1 MRRAL
6 PWLLVLLGAA
16 GCGSAGGN
24 KKMPPSE
31 LYLTER
37 MATVLLQQGNPA
49 DAEVSFRKAIPQDPE
64 NPEMRDG
71 HGLSLLMLGR
81 AREALGEFDK
91 ALQISV
97 RGAYLNNR
105 GAAKMALGDLAG
117 AEADFQKAYESP
129 LPADRESALINLGR
143 ARMRRG
149 LYSESQE
156 SLTRAIELNPESF
169 DALMTRGECREMLQD
184 QRGAVADY
192 LAALRLKK
200 DDLSA
205 MFRVGVGLIALK
217 QDDLGRKYL
226 QRITEIAPD
235 SPEAARA
242 RVLLGQERN
251 LEISH

>member
-1 MRRAL
+1 MRRTLSWLAL
-6 PWLLVLLGAA
+6 LLCAA
-16 GCGSAGGN
+16 GCGTGGN

-71 HGLSLLMLGR
+71 HGLALLMLGR
-81 AREALGEFDK
+81 AKEALGEFDK

-105 GAAKMALGDLAG
+105 GAAKMALGDLPG
-117 AEADFQKAYESP
+117 AEADFQKAYDSP
-129 LPADRESALINLGR
+129 LPADKESALINLGR

-149 LYSESQE
+149 LYTESQE
-156 SLTRAIELNPESF
+156 ALTRAITLNPESF
-169 DALMTRGECREMLQD
+169 DALMARGECREMLQD
-184 QRGAVADY
+184 QRGAVSDY
-192 LAALRLKK
+192 LVALRLKK
-200 DDLSA
+200 DNLSA

-217 QDDLGRKYL
+217 QDELGRKYL

-235 SPEAARA
+235 APEAARA
-242 RVLLGQERN
+242 RVLLGQERSME
-251 LEISH
+251 LSH